1 MKKLLV
7 LLLLAACFILI
18 SGCTQ
23 SSSMPS
29 VSSTP
34 ASTPSAGPVTLITP
48 PPTAPVI
55 TPGRTVSVSD
65 NTITIMNNA
74 FSPAD
79 MAVRAGSTVRW
90 VNADDHPH
98 RIEFANKAFSTSTYL
113 LAASQSFSQRFD
125 SPGTYDY
132 DCMIHTFMH
141 GTITVVE

>member
-1 MKKLLV
+1 MKKLPVLV
-7 LLLLAACFILI
+7 LLAACFILI

-23 SSSMPS
+23 SSSTPS
-29 VSSTP
+29 VSTP
-34 ASTPSAGPVTLITP
+34 VSTPSTVPVTLITP

-55 TPGRTVSVSD
+55 TPAITASVSD

-79 MAVRAGSTVRW
+79 MTVRAGSTVRW

-98 RIEFANKAFSTSTYL
+98 RIEFANKAFSASTYL

-125 SPGTYDY
+125 SPGTYNY